1 MQMVQLFQWGSIL
14 LWALIIVLLL
24 TVWKGNR
31 HFLWSILA
39 ITLNFTLEPIYDQ
52 YFAIAYSK

>member
-31 HFLWSILA
+31 HFLWALV
-39 ITLNFTLEPIYDQ
+39 Q
-52 YFAIAYSK
+52 

>member
-39 ITLNFTLEPIYDQ
+39 ITLNFTLMWKTPATGRADT
-52 YFAIAYSK
+52 